1 MTTSE
6 HADTQSTQAPA
17 SLSAALEERNAL
29 RADIYLLLARL
40 VREPPNEELLA
51 FLATLEPDDEGS
63 PLKRHWASLSLAAR
77 HAHPGTLHDVHFG
90 LLIGVIQGQ
99 LVPYASWYLTG
110 SLMEMPLVALRHD
123 LKHLGFERAAHVK
136 EPEDHFSAMCEVM
149 AMLIDTRAEAQ
160 AAFFKRHLSPWALR
174 FMRDL
179 AQVEDPF
186 YASVGALGEA
196 FLSREDNQLQSD
208 PDAQVVTFSPTPATL
223 GEGAKFSEGDTHT

>member
-1 MTTSE
+1 MTMTTPE
-6 HADTQSTQAPA
+6 HSDISHSPA
-17 SLSAALEERNAL
+17 SLTAALEERNAL
-29 RADIYLLLARL
+29 RADVYLLLARL
-40 VREPPNEELLA
+40 VRESPNEELLA

-90 LLIGVIQGQ
+90 LLVGVIQGQ

-149 AMLIDTRAEAQ
+149 AMLIESDAEAQ

-174 FMRDL
+174 FMHDL

-186 YASVGALGEA
+186 YASVGALGEV
-196 FLSREDNQLQSD
+196 FLSREDNQLQND
-208 PDAQVVTFSPTPATL
+208 PDAQVVTFSPTPTKL
-223 GEGAKFSEGDTHT
+223 SEGDTHS

>member
-1 MTTSE
+1 MTTHE
-6 HADTQSTQAPA
+6 HADTPSSDAAT

-40 VREPPNEELLA
+40 VRESPNAELLA
-51 FLATLEPDDEGS
+51 FLAALEPDDDES

-77 HAHPGTLHDVHFG
+77 HATPERLHDVHFG
-90 LLIGVIQGQ
+90 LLIGVIQGR

-123 LKHLGFERAAHVK
+123 LKQLGFERADHVK

-149 AMLIDTRAEAQ
+149 AMLIETRAEAQ
-160 AAFFKRHLSPWALR
+160 AIFFKRHLSPWTLS

-186 YASVGALGEA
+186 YASIGALGEA
-196 FLSREDNQLQSD
+196 FLAREDHQLQPD
-208 PDAQVVTFSPTPATL
+208 PDAQVVTFSSAPSLSGQQTQL
-223 GEGAKFSEGDTHT
+223 NEGDHHP

>member
-6 HADTQSTQAPA
+6 HTDTHSTDTPA

-29 RADIYLLLARL
+29 RADVYLLLARL
-40 VREPPNEELLA
+40 VREAPNAELLD
-51 FLATLEPDDEGS
+51 FLSALEPDDES
-63 PLKRHWASLSLAAR
+63 SALKRHWASLSLAAH

-90 LLIGVIQGQ
+90 LLVGVIQGQ

-149 AMLIDTRAEAQ
+149 AMLIESHAEVQ

-196 FLSREDNQLQSD
+196 FFSREDNQLQSD
-208 PDAQVVTFSPTPATL
+208 PDAQVVTFSPTPTKL
-223 GEGAKFSEGDTHT
+223 SEGTKHSEGDTHS

>member
-1 MTTSE
+1 MTMTTPE
-6 HADTQSTQAPA
+6 HSDTHHSPA
-17 SLSAALEERNAL
+17 SLTAALEERNAL
-29 RADIYLLLARL
+29 RADVYLLLARL
-40 VREPPNEELLA
+40 VRESPNAELLD
-51 FLATLEPDDEGS
+51 FLATLEPDDENS
-63 PLKRHWASLSLAAR
+63 ALKRHWASLSLAAR
-77 HAHPGTLHDVHFG
+77 HGHPGTLHDVHFG
-90 LLIGVIQGQ
+90 LLVGVIQGQ

-149 AMLIDTRAEAQ
+149 AMLIESQAEAQ

-179 AQVEDPF
+179 AEVDDPF
-186 YASVGALGEA
+186 YASVGALGDA

-208 PDAQVVTFSPTPATL
+208 PDAQVVTFSPTPTTL
-223 GEGAKFSEGDTHT
+223 SEGDTHS

>member
-6 HADTQSTQAPA
+6 HTDTHSTDTPA

-29 RADIYLLLARL
+29 RADVYLLLARL
-40 VREPPNEELLA
+40 VREPPNAELLE
-51 FLATLEPDDEGS
+51 FLSALEPDDENS
-63 PLKRHWASLSLAAR
+63 ALKRHWASLSLAAQ

-149 AMLIDTRAEAQ
+149 AMLIESQAEAQ
-160 AAFFKRHLSPWALR
+160 AVFFKRHLSPWVLR

-186 YASVGALGEA
+186 YASVGALGDA
-196 FLSREDNQLQSD
+196 FLSREDNQLQSE
-208 PDAQVVTFSPTPATL
+208 PDAQVVTFSPTPSTL
-223 GEGAKFSEGDTHT
+223 GEGAKFSEGDTHS